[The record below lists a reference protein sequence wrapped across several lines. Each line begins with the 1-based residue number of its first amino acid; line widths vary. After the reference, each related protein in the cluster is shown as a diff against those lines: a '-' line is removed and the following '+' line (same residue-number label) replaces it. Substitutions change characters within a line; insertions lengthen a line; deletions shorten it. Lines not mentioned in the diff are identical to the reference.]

1 MRYLEQNKITL
12 LNTNAPVEDYPEWD
26 SSSTYNKNDK
36 VIYNNHIWTSLI
48 DNNSSEPGA
57 DLNWFDEGATNPY
70 RVLDEYI
77 NTYTHA
83 PNDKDLTF
91 TFETTNLN
99 AIAFFGIYGQAIKI
113 VIKDKNDTII
123 SNETIDLVSNI
134 SSWEDYFFGEIYY
147 REKLYYPTP
156 NLFYAKVEITIVKKD
171 QARLGLI
178 RAGRST
184 YLGITATN
192 VNASITDYSK
202 KKVNSNGIIYLEKG
216 NFADRISC
224 ETQIIGAAQYNAVKN
239 RLEKLRATPTVY
251 IIDETDTYFELLIYG
266 YYENFSG
273 KLENCKTSR
282 FTIDIQGL
290 I

>member
-1 MRYLEQNKITL
+1 MRYLKQNKITI
-12 LNTNAPVEDYPEWD
+12 LNTNAPLEDYPEWD

-48 DNNSSEPGA
+48 DNNNSEPGT
-57 DLNWFDEGATNPY
+57 DLNWFDEGVTNPY
-70 RVLDEYI
+70 RMLDEYI
-77 NTYTHA
+77 NTYTNA
-83 PNDKDLTF
+83 PDDKDLTF

-113 VIKDKNDTII
+113 VIKDKNDTIV
-123 SNETIDLVSNI
+123 SDETIDLVSNI
-134 SSWEDYFFGEIYY
+134 SNWEDYFFGEICY

-156 NLFYAKVEITIVKKD
+156 NLFYAKVEVTIIKKD
-171 QARLGLI
+171 VAKLGLI
-178 RAGRST
+178 KVGKTT

-202 KKVNSNGIIYLEKG
+202 KKINDNGIIYLEKG
-216 NFADRISC
+216 NYADRISC
-224 ETQIIGAAQYNAVKN
+224 ETQIIGAAQYNIVKS
-239 RLEKLRATPTVY
+239 RLENLRATPTVY
-251 IIDETDTYFELLIYG
+251 IIDESDTYFELLIYG

-273 KLENCKTSR
+273 KLESCKTSK